1 MLYKK
6 NVVVGVCGGIAAYK
20 ALDIVSALRKKGIN
34 VDVIMTEHATKF
46 VTPLT
51 FQSISANAVIVDM
64 FQEPKVWEIQHISL
78 AKKADLILVLPAT
91 ANIIGKVA
99 NGIADDMLS
108 TTIMASKAPVVFAPA
123 MNTNMYENPIV
134 QQNIEK
140 LKSFGYRFIQ
150 PASGRLAC
158 GDLGK
163 GKLPEPK
170 HITDIVLSKL
180 YINKD
185 LLGKKVL
192 VTAGGT
198 MAPIDPVRYVGNHSS
213 GKMGY
218 AIAEEAR
225 DRGAEVTLISGPTKL
240 DGPQGIK
247 IIPVNTNGEML
258 KASLEYFDN
267 SDIIIKC
274 AAVSDFKVEKYSD
287 VKIKKN
293 SDGFNLKLIQ
303 DNDILAELGKRKKE
317 KQLLVGFAAESND
330 LTQNATT
337 KLKKKNLDYIIA
349 NDITG
354 SDTGFGSD
362 YNRIN
367 IISNDGKVIALDK
380 MSKREA
386 AREIFNTI
394 MKRR

>member
-1 MLYKK
+1 
-6 NVVVGVCGGIAAYK
+6 
-20 ALDIVSALRKKGIN
+20 
-34 VDVIMTEHATKF
+34 
-46 VTPLT
+46 
-51 FQSISANAVIVDM
+51 
-64 FQEPKVWEIQHISL
+64 
-78 AKKADLILVLPAT
+78 
-91 ANIIGKVA
+91 
-99 NGIADDMLS
+99 
-108 TTIMASKAPVVFAPA
+108 
-123 MNTNMYENPIV
+123 
-134 QQNIEK
+134 
-140 LKSFGYRFIQ
+140 
-150 PASGRLAC
+150 
-158 GDLGK
+158 
-163 GKLPEPK
+163 
-170 HITDIVLSKL
+170 
-180 YINKD
+180 
-185 LLGKKVL
+185 
-192 VTAGGT
+192 

-330 LTQNATT
+330 LIQNATT